1 MGTPQ
6 HRETEIADQAD
17 HVVALGID
25 NLATLEELFGERLGA
40 EIVSTMEEMIRPL
53 LPDGSNLV
61 ITSRAR
67 FLITIKRAR
76 GNRVTALVA
85 ELQRNAAAKPVETLF
100 GPVAV
105 TISAGCACAE
115 RTGRD
120 DVDNLKT
127 VALHTLHMAMLR
139 GVGAVEWAADE
150 WALLQYRREL
160 MSASLATSHALHSND
175 LVVVHQPVVRA
186 EGGNTISFHECL
198 VRIRQKNGVLL
209 TAGKFMPAI
218 ERLGMAT
225 VIDRRVLA
233 LTLQTMREHPTARLS
248 INIFP
253 QTMQDRAWMELFEH
267 EVGMEPDL
275 GERLIVEVTES
286 AAMLE
291 TDRTRAFMDYLRGYG
306 VSFALDDFGAGHT
319 SLRHL
324 RDLRFDILKI
334 DGRFI
339 RDIEASPDD
348 AFLVSTLVSIAQ
360 RFDMMTVAEAVQTPA
375 EARCLSDLGVE
386 YFQGFFFGSPSL
398 RLSPTEKPMPLI
410 AAQA

>member
-1 MGTPQ
+1 MGYPQ
-6 HRETEIADQAD
+6 SRDPTEADRTQYL
-17 HVVALGID
+17 VALGID
-25 NLATLEELFGERLGA
+25 NLATLEELFGERLATDILG
-40 EIVSTMEEMIRPL
+40 TLEEMIRPL
-53 LPDGSNLV
+53 LPDGADLEV
-61 ITSRAR
+61 TSRAK
-67 FLITIKRAR
+67 FLISHAAAHR
-76 GNRVTALVA
+76 NRIHGFIA
-85 ELQRNAAAKPVETLF
+85 EIQRNAAAKPVETLY

-105 TISAGCACAE
+105 TISAGCASAE
-115 RTGRD
+115 KSGANRES
-120 DVDNLKT
+120 LAM
-127 VALHTLHMAMLR
+127 VALHALHMAMLR
-139 GVGAVEWAADE
+139 GVGAVEWAEDD

-160 MSASLATSHALHSND
+160 MSASLATSNALQNND
-175 LVVVHQPVVRA
+175 LVVAHQPVVRS

-198 VRIRQKNGVLL
+198 VRVRQKSGALL

-225 VIDRRVLA
+225 IIDRRVLG
-233 LTLQTMREHPTARLS
+233 LTLQTMRDHPNARLS

-253 QTMQDRAWMELFEH
+253 QTMQDRAWMDLFE
-267 EVGMEPDL
+267 EAVASEPDL

-286 AAMLE
+286 AAML
-291 TDRTRAFMDYLRGYG
+291 DIGRTRGFMDDLRGHG

-324 RDLRFDILKI
+324 RELRFDILKI
-334 DGRFI
+334 DGQFI
-339 RDIEASPDD
+339 RDIEKSPDE
-348 AFLVSTLVSIAQ
+348 AFLVGTLVSIA
-360 RFDMMTVAEAVQTPA
+360 RRYEMMTVAEAVQTPA